1 MIHRSRCWTL
11 AIAVLLA
18 LPLAAGAKPP
28 TIDDLLGSTPSAT
41 GAGEGE
47 LELTAGIT
55 PAAGNKPAE
64 LWITAE
70 IPAGWHTF
78 SITQPAGGPTKTRI
92 DLESSSQF
100 KKIGDFKAD
109 PAPKVEHSD
118 VYANIPIETH
128 EGRVTWRAPIR
139 LAEGVDPANVKI
151 NGTVFAQRC
160 LGEEKCLPPKKFKF
174 TATGDAPAAKDHA
187 GNDQAP
193 PERGT
198 SAAANPDAVRQLP
211 DSMNRRALI

>member
-11 AIAVLLA
+11 AIAASLA

-55 PAAGNKPAE
+55 PAMGNKPAE

-100 KKIGDFKAD
+100 KKTGDFKAD
-109 PAPKVEHSD
+109 PAPKIEHSE
-118 VYANIPIETH
+118 AFPNIPMEVH

-139 LAEGVDPANVKI
+139 LADGVDPANVKI
-151 NGTVFAQRC
+151 KGTVFAQRC

-198 SAAANPDAVRQLP
+198 SAAANPDAVR
-211 DSMNRRALI
+211 SSRTI